1 MLSALFFLGELWSE
15 VLDLRSTP
23 LPWAWQEYIQT
34 LASIGLVTE
43 LLVSFAFLRSSLG
56 RLRTM
61 GRQIDVAAGNFE
73 AHLIDVFRRWSLS
86 ASEQQVA
93 LLAIKGFSNLE
104 IANLRGTTL
113 ATIKSQMNAIFRKA
127 GLISRQQLIAYLV
140 EDLLAGVSLG
150 STERAVGGS
159 GVTSSVSSST
169 VPQGT
174 RLQLQPAG
182 QAE

>member
-1 MLSALFFLGELWSE
+1 
-15 VLDLRSTP
+15 
-23 LPWAWQEYIQT
+23 
-34 LASIGLVTE
+34 
-43 LLVSFAFLRSSLG
+43 
-56 RLRTM
+56 
-61 GRQIDVAAGNFE
+61 
-73 AHLIDVFRRWSLS
+73 
-86 ASEQQVA
+86 VA

-150 STERAVGGS
+150 STERADGS
-159 GVTSSVSSST
+159 SGAPSST

-174 RLQLQPAG
+174 RLQLEPAS